1 MIHRLSPPVSAI
13 CCAGDSDGAQKLLD
27 RLAQLAPESTAYQS
41 SRTAML
47 LSTPQGRQSLQEA
60 RLLAT
65 TGHTEQAIASYDKL
79 FKGYPPEDEL
89 AVEYWTTV
97 AKLPARR
104 HEAINQLQK
113 INAVSR
119 VITLC
124 KMRWRNCCSPVGGA
138 MRIRGAKTDGEIQ
151 YGTQRGSAIW
161 YQQIKIS
168 RLATPA

>member
-1 MIHRLSPPVSAI
+1 
-13 CCAGDSDGAQKLLD
+13 
-27 RLAQLAPESTAYQS
+27 
-41 SRTAML
+41 ML

-79 FKGYPPEDEL
+79 FKGYPPEGEL

-113 INAVSR
+113 INAVSPGNNA
-119 VITLC
+119 LQ
-124 KMRWRNCCSPVGGA
+124 NA
-138 MRIRGAKTDGEIQ
+138 
-151 YGTQRGSAIW
+151 
-161 YQQIKIS
+161 
-168 RLATPA
+168 LAQLLFASGRRDEDLRC

>member
-1 MIHRLSPPVSAI
+1 
-13 CCAGDSDGAQKLLD
+13 
-27 RLAQLAPESTAYQS
+27 
-41 SRTAML
+41 ML

-79 FKGYPPEDEL
+79 FKGYPPEGEL

-113 INAVSR
+113 INAVSPGNNALQNALAQLLFASGR
-119 VITLC
+119 RDEGFAVL
-124 KMRWRNCCSPVGGA
+124 KQM
-138 MRIRGAKTDGEIQ
+138 AKSSTDAARPPPS
-151 YGTQRGSAIW
+151 GT
-161 YQQIKIS
+161 S
-168 RLATPA
+168 R